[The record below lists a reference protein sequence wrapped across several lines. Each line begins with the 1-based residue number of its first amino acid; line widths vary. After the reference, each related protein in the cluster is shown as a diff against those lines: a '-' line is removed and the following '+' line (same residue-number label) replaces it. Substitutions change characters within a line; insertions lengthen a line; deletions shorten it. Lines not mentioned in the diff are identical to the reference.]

1 MTELAEVPNSTR
13 AKLLEAAARLLA
25 ESNGAAITTRSI
37 CDLAGV
43 QAPTLYHHF
52 GDKQGL
58 LDAVVAHGFE
68 RYLRAKRAH
77 EASDDPIADIAAG
90 WDRHVAFA
98 LDNPAFYA
106 VMYGQ
111 VTPGKRPAAAAD
123 AEALL
128 LSLLTRA
135 AGGGRLA
142 VPPEVATQLILAANV
157 GVALALVTT
166 PPDERDLAVSDRARD
181 AILSSVVRSAA
192 AVRVAGAGDAVQLS
206 AIALNAAL
214 DGDAPTGLQP
224 NELALLKDW
233 LRRLSS
239 GT

>member
-1 MTELAEVPNSTR
+1 M
-13 AKLLEAAARLLA
+13 EAAARLLA

-58 LDAVVAHGFE
+58 LDAVVTYGFE
-68 RYLRAKRAH
+68 QYLRSKRAH
-77 EASDDPIADIAAG
+77 VPSADPIDDIAAG

-98 LDNPAFYA
+98 LENPAFYA

-135 AGGGRLA
+135 AGHGRLA
-142 VPPEVATQLILAANV
+142 VAPEVAASVILAANV
-157 GVALALVTT
+157 GVALALITT
-166 PPDERDLAVSDRARD
+166 PPEQRDLAVADRTRD
-181 AILSSVVRSAA
+181 AVLAYVVRPTSANSN
-192 AVRVAGAGDAVQLS
+192 GAEDAVAVS
-206 AIALNAAL
+206 AIALHAAL
-214 DGDAPTGLQP
+214 SDDSPAVLQP

-233 LRRLSS
+233 LRRLSR
-239 GT
+239 